1 MFVQSKKI
9 VTAKLIISNTQMR
22 VTAIKTM
29 PFILLAMRL
38 VGSVLMVNIDVTL
51 DEKVGEEL
59 FLKIKERSKH
69 SYYFRNKR

>member
-1 MFVQSKKI
+1 
-9 VTAKLIISNTQMR
+9 MR

-38 VGSVLMVNIDVTL
+38 VGSVLTVNIDVTL

-59 FLKIKERSKH
+59 FLKIKESSKH